1 MLGRISGV
9 GTQLKIIVWH
19 CCNHRLELAVC
30 DTLKEIN
37 AINNFQFF
45 IEKLYSLYHQ
55 SPKNSNQLKMCAASL
70 EKNLMKIGKIFT
82 IRWVASSEKP
92 LKAVWNNF
100 EALNKHFSN
109 SAIDNLKNSKERS
122 KYSGLLRILASV
134 EFVGNLG
141 E

>member
-1 MLGRISGV
+1 
-9 GTQLKIIVWH
+9 
-19 CCNHRLELAVC
+19 
-30 DTLKEIN
+30 
-37 AINNFQFF
+37 
-45 IEKLYSLYHQ
+45 
-55 SPKNSNQLKMCAASL
+55 MCAASL
-70 EKNLMKIGKIFT
+70 DQNLMKIGKIFT
-82 IRWVASSEKP
+82 IRWVASSEKT

-109 SAIDNLKNSKERS
+109 SAIDNLRNSKERS